1 VREKFLRFYR
11 REWPRVA
18 VLQAMALGG
27 ASLLAGR
34 KNQTNL
40 RALAVMNAMT
50 MCAHQY
56 EEYVDPGYFPGQVN
70 VGIFKSDQPLN
81 YPFTGKQLGPY
92 LTGTPEG
99 AAAGTTA

>member
-1 VREKFLRFYR
+1 MSKLLDVYR

-18 VLQAMALGG
+18 AVQAMVLGG

-40 RALAVMNAMT
+40 RALAVMNGMT

-56 EEYVDPGYFPGQVN
+56 EEYVDPGYFPGMVN
-70 VGIFKSDQPLN
+70 VAIFKSD
-81 YPFTGKQLGPY
+81 
-92 LTGTPEG
+92 
-99 AAAGTTA
+99 